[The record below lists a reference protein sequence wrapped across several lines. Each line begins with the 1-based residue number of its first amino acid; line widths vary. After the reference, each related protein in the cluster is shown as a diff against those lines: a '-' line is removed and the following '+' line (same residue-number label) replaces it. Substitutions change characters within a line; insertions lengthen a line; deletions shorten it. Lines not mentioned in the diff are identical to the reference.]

1 MSLGKK
7 DIAIN
12 ISSKAQISN
21 KDSKRLLLSF
31 LKLIVT
37 HSDNKKVKIS
47 KFGTFYKRKTP
58 KRIGRNP
65 KTKDEFLIP
74 QKSKLYLKTSNRIK
88 SFLN

>member
-47 KFGTFYKRKTP
+47 NFGTFYKRTTP